1 MMKEIYNMIST
12 FRICL
17 SYESKQKNTRKAH
30 ILHPKIIKTCKYVHR
45 CSKKGLVL
53 PIELALFS
61 ELWLGP
67 RNGLGPIEVFP
78 KAPFSKGSAI

>member
-1 MMKEIYNMIST
+1 MGKEG
-12 FRICL
+12 
-17 SYESKQKNTRKAH
+17 K
-30 ILHPKIIKTCKYVHR
+30 VR

-67 RNGLGPIEVFP
+67 TNGLGPIEVFP
-78 KAPFSKGSAI
+78 KAPFSKGSAIWGGPDASKWPKMGKWPFPRKNLKIIDNIQQ

>member
-1 MMKEIYNMIST
+1 MKTDEWDLYDNTMKITPEEILFLKKGGVNYA
-12 FRICL
+12 ICM
-17 SYESKQKNTRKAH
+17 
-30 ILHPKIIKTCKYVHR
+30 VMVR